1 MIFSLDLGNAGMCSV
16 DCAISSVLAAKESAL
31 KTQIGFAIAGK
42 QLDAQQQHGDA
53 VNQLLEAAAKL
64 SKSIGTGA
72 GFDGVA

>member
-1 MIFSLDLGNAGMCSV
+1 MSSIDG
-16 DCAISSVLAAKESAL
+16 AISSVLAAKESAL

-42 QLDAQQQHGDA
+42 QLAAQQQQGDA
-53 VNQLLEAAAKL
+53 MNQLLEACAKL